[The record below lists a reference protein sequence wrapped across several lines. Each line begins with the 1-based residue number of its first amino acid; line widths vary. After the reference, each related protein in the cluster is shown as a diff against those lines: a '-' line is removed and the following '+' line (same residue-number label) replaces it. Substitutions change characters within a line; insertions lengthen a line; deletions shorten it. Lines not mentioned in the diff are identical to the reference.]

1 MESFLLLIIVAV
13 ISAIFNRVTNANKNE
28 IETKNPESIEIDIPH
43 TEPIERRIKQVVQ
56 KVPEKNE
63 YNNIQKNILEKKQA
77 TEKQYMELKQK
88 EARRSRQTSL
98 KKQVEET
105 QPKRQASFL
114 LDSNDLVKGIVMA
127 EVLGPPRA
135 KKHYRRI

>member
-13 ISAIFNRVTNANKNE
+13 ISAIYNRVTNANKTE
-28 IETKNPESIEIDIPH
+28 IETKNPESTEIEFPH
-43 TEPIERRIKQVVQ
+43 TEPVQRRIKQVVQ

-63 YNNIQKNILEKKQA
+63 YKNIQENILEKKQA
-77 TEKQYMELKQK
+77 MEKQYTELKQK
-88 EARRSRQTSL
+88 KARPSRQTSL
-98 KKQVEET
+98 KKKIEET
-105 QPKRQASFL
+105 QPKKQASFL

-135 KKHYRRI
+135 KKRYRRM